1 MSGQSYG
8 LKRAHQLSRIGVWVA
23 GAMTLASVAL
33 ISFDVIM
40 RKLFNWS
47 LGGADELSGYAFAIS
62 TTWAFA
68 FVVLERANVRVDILY
83 QYFSVRIAG
92 FIDWLSL
99 VALATFLGV
108 MTRYAYEVL
117 ATSWVQNSTANTP
130 LATPLWIPQ
139 GLWLIGLLWMSVVLI
154 FMLVRSSIALVK
166 GDLATVRKIAGIK
179 FSIDE
184 AREEA
189 IIGQRRV
196 EEDRL
201 R

>member
-99 VALATFLGV
+99 VALATFLSV

-139 GLWLIGLLWMSVVLI
+139 GLWLIGLLWMSVVLT

>member
-1 MSGQSYG
+1 MSGHCYG
-8 LKRAHQLSRIGVWVA
+8 FKLAHQLYRIGLWVA
-23 GAMTLASVAL
+23 GDLTLSSVAL

-62 TTWAFA
+62 TSWAFA

-83 QYFSVRIAG
+83 QYFSVRVAA

-117 ATSWVQNSTANTP
+117 ATSWLQNATANSS

-139 GLWLIGLLWMSVVLI
+139 GLWMVGLLWMSAVLI
-154 FMLVRSSIALVK
+154 FMLLRSSIAFVK
-166 GDLATVRKIAGIK
+166 GDLDTVRDIAGIK
-179 FSIDE
+179 FSADE

-189 IIGQRRV
+189 LIGKRRV
-196 EEDRL
+196 EEHRQP
-201 R
+201 

>member
-99 VALATFLGV
+99 VALATLLGV

>member
-99 VALATFLGV
+99 VALATFLSV

>member
-1 MSGQSYG
+1 
-8 LKRAHQLSRIGVWVA
+8 VWVA

-139 GLWLIGLLWMSVVLI
+139 GLWLVGLLWMSVVLI

>member
-117 ATSWVQNSTANTP
+117 ATSWIQNSTANTP

-154 FMLVRSSIALVK
+154 FMLIRSSIALVK
-166 GDLATVRKIAGIK
+166 GDLATVREIAGIK

>member
-1 MSGQSYG
+1 
-8 LKRAHQLSRIGVWVA
+8 
-23 GAMTLASVAL
+23 
-33 ISFDVIM
+33 
-40 RKLFNWS
+40 
-47 LGGADELSGYAFAIS
+47 
-62 TTWAFA
+62 
-68 FVVLERANVRVDILY
+68 
-83 QYFSVRIAG
+83 
-92 FIDWLSL
+92 
-99 VALATFLGV
+99 V

-139 GLWLIGLLWMSVVLI
+139 GLWLIGLLWMSVVLT